1 MSFLEVIIIT
11 CNFAFSEIDAIQRMR
26 MPLLIH
32 GLVIHRSD
40 SREITGPCWKASEDL
55 LDTTESQAMRNSEKH
70 LQFFSKVEV
79 PLKRGVCVYVC
90 VGGWVVPQ
98 CMKLPY
104 WSYCLISLSSPGSLH
119 RFRQR
124 SFPALLGDARDWL
137 WNIWHEKHEFYHQ
150 LKASLLVRNKSMNQ
164 KENKTWTNTLVL

>member
-1 MSFLEVIIIT
+1 MQFREWECPFSFMGLWSTDLIQGRSQVHAERPQRTSWTQLKVKPWGILRST
-11 CNFAFSEIDAIQRMR
+11 SNFSAK
-26 MPLLIH
+26 
-32 GLVIHRSD
+32 
-40 SREITGPCWKASEDL
+40 WKC
-55 LDTTESQAMRNSEKH
+55 H
-70 LQFFSKVEV
+70 SK
-79 PLKRGVCVYVC
+79 GVCVCVC